1 MTVNICNAPQIRRPG
16 ILLEAARIC
25 AKGYRRET
33 MLPRLL
39 GANKAQVLALL
50 TEREQGLE
58 ETRRAKAVTYSAQA
72 HVEVLSAL
80 IAESKRA
87 A

>member
-1 MTVNICNAPQIRRPG
+1 MTGNLCNAPQIRRPR

-25 AKGYRRET
+25 AKGYKRET

-39 GANKAQVLALL
+39 GANTAQVIALL
-50 TEREQGLE
+50 TEREDGLE

-80 IAESKRA
+80 IAEHKKA

>member
-1 MTVNICNAPQIRRPG
+1 MTLNDETAPEIRRPR

-25 AKGYRRET
+25 ARGYKRET

-39 GANKAQVLALL
+39 GANTAQVVALL

-58 ETRRAKAVTYSAQA
+58 ATRRAKEGAYSARV

-80 IAESKRA
+80 IAESRA
-87 A
+87 AA

>member
-1 MTVNICNAPQIRRPG
+1 MTKLETSAEIYRPK
-16 ILLEAARIC
+16 ILLQAARIC
-25 AKGYRRET
+25 AKGYKRET

-39 GANKAQVLALL
+39 GANTVRVLALL
-50 TEREQGLE
+50 TEREEGME
-58 ETRRAKAVTYSAQA
+58 ATRRAKDATYSAQA

-80 IAESKRA
+80 IAESKKA